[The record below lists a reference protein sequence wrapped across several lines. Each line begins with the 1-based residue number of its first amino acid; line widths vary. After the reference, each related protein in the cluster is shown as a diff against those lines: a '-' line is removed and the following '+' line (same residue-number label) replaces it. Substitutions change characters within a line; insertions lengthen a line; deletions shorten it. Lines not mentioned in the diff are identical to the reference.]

1 MDQRV
6 LSIDG
11 REWVFHRFQTLV
23 VGFGAA
29 GLNGAVSLFKEGQK
43 DIVILTEGRMMG
55 TSRNTGS
62 DKQTFYKLSLAGSE
76 DDSIRK
82 MARVLFDGGSVDGDL
97 AVVEAATSLRSF
109 FHLVE
114 AGVPFPFNSCGEYVG
129 YKTDHDPNKR
139 GSSAGPLTSK
149 FMVEGLEK
157 ELDQYGIPVFD
168 KYQVVELLT
177 EEDEN
182 DSKSK
187 RVRGLIAQNL
197 LEQDRNKCLEVFLCD
212 NIIYATGGEAG
223 LYEQSVYP
231 VSQTGGTG
239 LALRAGARG
248 KNLTESQYGIASIKF
263 RWNLSGSYQQVLPR
277 YISTDQD
284 GNDEKEFL
292 EEYFEDKTKLLDDIF
307 LKGYQWPFDPRKLE
321 GAASSMI
328 DLLVYREIVEKR
340 RRVYLDFRRN
350 PSSAERDGKFDMG
363 LLGEEAREYLENC
376 GCTQQQPIE
385 RLEHMNP
392 ASIELYKSHG
402 IDLYQE
408 LLEIAVCAQHN
419 NGGLAGDCWWESNLK
434 HFFPVGEVNGSHGVY
449 RPGGSALN
457 AGQAG
462 SLRAAQYIANCYRD
476 EPLEPEAAL
485 ERIGN
490 QIRQTAEMMD
500 SALDR
505 SAEKLFDWRK
515 EKKILGERM
524 TACGANIRNLE
535 QVKKGI
541 EENQE
546 QIKKLETLRVSTV
559 RDMGFYYRIRDLLV
573 SQFVYLKAIL
583 DYIEKGGKSRGSYL
597 IYDPEGILPFEGL
610 PEKFRFSLEQGNFSK
625 KVQEIQYADG
635 ECQVFWRAVRPIPQE
650 EDWFEQVWKK
660 CREGTIYNKND

>member
-43 DIVILTEGRMMG
+43 DIAILTEGRMMG

-248 KNLTESQYGIASIKF
+248 KNLTESQYGI
-263 RWNLSGSYQQVLPR
+263 
-277 YISTDQD
+277 
-284 GNDEKEFL
+284 
-292 EEYFEDKTKLLDDIF
+292 
-307 LKGYQWPFDPRKLE
+307 
-321 GAASSMI
+321 
-328 DLLVYREIVEKR
+328 
-340 RRVYLDFRRN
+340 
-350 PSSAERDGKFDMG
+350 
-363 LLGEEAREYLENC
+363 
-376 GCTQQQPIE
+376 
-385 RLEHMNP
+385 
-392 ASIELYKSHG
+392 
-402 IDLYQE
+402 
-408 LLEIAVCAQHN
+408 
-419 NGGLAGDCWWESNLK
+419 
-434 HFFPVGEVNGSHGVY
+434 
-449 RPGGSALN
+449 
-457 AGQAG
+457 
-462 SLRAAQYIANCYRD
+462 
-476 EPLEPEAAL
+476 
-485 ERIGN
+485 RIN
-490 QIRQTAEMMD
+490 
-500 SALDR
+500 
-505 SAEKLFDWRK
+505 
-515 EKKILGERM
+515 
-524 TACGANIRNLE
+524 
-535 QVKKGI
+535 
-541 EENQE
+541 
-546 QIKKLETLRVSTV
+546 
-559 RDMGFYYRIRDLLV
+559 
-573 SQFVYLKAIL
+573 
-583 DYIEKGGKSRGSYL
+583 
-597 IYDPEGILPFEGL
+597 
-610 PEKFRFSLEQGNFSK
+610 
-625 KVQEIQYADG
+625 
-635 ECQVFWRAVRPIPQE
+635 
-650 EDWFEQVWKK
+650 
-660 CREGTIYNKND
+660 

>member
-1 MDQRV
+1 MNQQ
-6 LSIDG
+6 LLNIDG
-11 REWVFHRFQTLV
+11 RTWVFHRFQTVV

-43 DIVILTEGRMMG
+43 DIAVITEGRLMG

-76 DDSIRK
+76 DDSVRK
-82 MARVLFDGGSVDGDL
+82 MARVLFDGGCVDGDL

-114 AGVPFPFNSCGEYVG
+114 TGVPFPFNSCGEYVG

-157 ELDQYGIPVFD
+157 ELARYEIPVFD

-177 EEDEN
+177 EQDEN
-182 DSKSK
+182 DSGN
-187 RVRGLIAQNL
+187 RRIRGLVAQNL

-239 LALRAGARG
+239 LALRAGASG

-277 YISTDQD
+277 YISTDRE

-321 GAASSMI
+321 GVASSMI
-328 DLLVYREIVEKR
+328 DLLVYQEIVEKG

-350 PSSAERDGKFDMG
+350 PSSAEKNGKFDMN
-363 LLGEEAREYLENC
+363 LLGEEARKYLENC
-376 GCTQQQPIE
+376 GCTQQLPIE

-419 NGGLAGDCWWESNLK
+419 NGGLAGNCWWESNLK

-462 SLRAAQYIANCYRD
+462 SLRAAQYIANCYKD
-476 EPLEPEAAL
+476 EPLEPETAL
-485 ERIGN
+485 ERMGD

-500 SALDR
+500 SALNR
-505 SAEKLFDWRK
+505 PTEKLFDWRK
-515 EKKILGERM
+515 EKKTLGERM
-524 TACGANIRNLE
+524 TACGANIRNME
-535 QVKKGI
+535 QVKAGI
-541 EENQE
+541 EENQKQMKE
-546 QIKKLETLRVSTV
+546 LETLRVATV

-573 SQFVYLKAIL
+573 SQFVYLQAIL

-597 IYDPEGILPFEGL
+597 IYDSEGVLPFEGL
-610 PEKFRFSLEQGNFSK
+610 PEKFRFSLEKGEFSGK
-625 KVQEIQYADG
+625 IQEIQYANG
-635 ECQVFWRAVRPIPQE
+635 ECQVFWRTVRPIPQE
-650 EDWFEQVWKK
+650 EDWFEQVWKE
-660 CREGTIYNKND
+660 CREGIIYHK